1 MAPLMARS
9 CGAAWLP
16 APALS
21 LGAGVLV
28 MRRQRR
34 AHEQSK
40 ANVMTSFQVAKR
52 AAHGIPG
59 MLSDFSIA
67 VMDTMLSYQ
76 EDHGIAG
83 HLVEMGVYKGRSAAV
98 LGSHAKPDERLVL
111 VDTVAYIE
119 RAKLEAI
126 CPQLEF
132 VLCSSDQF
140 PSTYRGYRQ
149 IKGACRCIHVDASHQ
164 YQPTFRELQLSE
176 ELLCDRGMI
185 ILDDFANLNYSQILA
200 AIYKYL
206 YTTSTQ
212 LCVFLVTKEK
222 AYLCKKRDF
231 QFFGRFVLEQIIAEM
246 TKRET
251 PETCIA
257 RTDVDPEYRAFH
269 LRGRSPGENGP
280 YYGEHIYGY
289 CYQQA

>member
-1 MAPLMARS
+1 
-9 CGAAWLP
+9 
-16 APALS
+16 
-21 LGAGVLV
+21 
-28 MRRQRR
+28 
-34 AHEQSK
+34 
-40 ANVMTSFQVAKR
+40 MTSFQAVKQ

-83 HLVEMGVYKGRSAAV
+83 HLVELGVYKGRSAAV

-111 VDTVAYIE
+111 VDTVDYME
-119 RAKLEAI
+119 RTKLESI
-126 CPQLEF
+126 CPQMEF

-140 PSTYRGYRQ
+140 PSTYGGYDQ
-149 IKGACRCIHVDASHQ
+149 IKGACRCIHLDSSHQ

-185 ILDDFANLNYSQILA
+185 VLDDFANLNYSQILA

-206 YTTSTQ
+206 YTTDTR
-212 LCVFLVTKEK
+212 LCVFLVTQDK
-222 AYLCKKRDF
+222 AYLCKKQDF
-231 QFFGRFVLEQIIAEM
+231 EFFGRFVLEQIVEEM
-246 TKRET
+246 AKRET
-251 PETCIA
+251 PEAVVA
-257 RTDVDPEYRAFH
+257 RTDIDPEYRAFH
-269 LRGRSPGENGP
+269 LRCRSPGENSP
-280 YYGEHIYGY
+280 YYGEHIYAA